1 MFFIW
6 YFFRLSKNPSILN
19 EILNSIFHHG
29 LTSNATIDYELFED
43 IFIRYYELFRQNGK
57 SF

>member
-43 IFIRYYELFRQNGK
+43 IFIRYYELFRQNG
-57 SF
+57 